1 MNRMN
6 WYFFTLLVGLF
17 LTGCI
22 YRSTMPPLAEKRD
35 AVIPIL
41 ITDTTVFT
49 GNPDQDVF
57 VNTDILIEKGKI
69 SRIGNIKDLQINHEK
84 IDGKGKMVIPGLI
97 DHHIHIHSPGVP
109 PWFPVMPDKNLL
121 DRNLSSYLY
130 AGITTVFDMAG
141 PLYDMEA
148 LRQRIL
154 AEDKVNPRLFYVGK
168 CLNKKGGHPE
178 YMLRG
183 MIPWPIDTI
192 TIHKVMFQVS
202 DRDDIREAIQENKAH
217 GASMTKIMID
227 QLPLGIP
234 SLYEDM
240 AGQIVE
246 ESSAAG
252 LIVGAHIGSESD
264 IITGLNAGV
273 RFFAHAPYR
282 SSLSDLTIQKMQN
295 AHAVV
300 IPTLVVF
307 DYSANFFEDTLQFT
321 SMDKQ
326 ILDPN
331 VLNAYGESSADK
343 LKIDD
348 PRLESWVHD
357 LVAYREIKFDN
368 VRRMKNAGITIVAGT
383 DSPNLATVGGASL
396 HREMQLLVEKC
407 GFTPLEAVAAA
418 TSVSGQMLQQLS
430 GAKGLGL
437 IAEGGPAD
445 VLILNR
451 DFREDI
457 RQTENIYMVIA
468 NGRVV
473 DRQKEKNDQ

>member
-1 MNRMN
+1 M
-6 WYFFTLLVGLF
+6 LLVGLF
-17 LTGCI
+17 LTGCV
-22 YRSTMPPLAEKRD
+22 YRSTLPPLAEKKD
-35 AVIPIL
+35 AGKPIF
-41 ITDTTVFT
+41 ITDAMVFT
-49 GNPDQDVF
+49 GKPDQDVL
-57 VNTDILIEKGKI
+57 VNTDILIENGKI
-69 SRIGNIKDLQINHEK
+69 SRIGNIKDLQIDHEK

-97 DHHIHIHSPGVP
+97 DHHIHIHSPGAP
-109 PWFPVMPDKNLL
+109 PWFPVMPDENLL

-148 LRQRIL
+148 LQSRINL
-154 AEDKVNPRLFYVGK
+154 EDRVNPRLFYVGK
-168 CLNKKGGHPE
+168 CLNKKGGHPD

-202 DRDDIREAIQENKAH
+202 DRDDIRDAIQENKAH

-234 SLYEDM
+234 SLYEGV
-240 AGQIVE
+240 AGQIVD

-273 RFFAHAPYR
+273 RLFAHAPYR
-282 SSLSDLTIQKMQN
+282 SSLSDLTIQKMQDT
-295 AHAVV
+295 HAVV
-300 IPTLVVF
+300 ITTLVVF
-307 DYSANFFEDTLQFT
+307 DYSADFFQNVLQFT
-321 SMDKQ
+321 PMDKQ

-331 VLNAYGESSADK
+331 ILNAYRESSADK
-343 LKIDD
+343 LNIDD

-357 LVAYREIKFDN
+357 LVTYREIKFDN
-368 VRRMKNAGITIVAGT
+368 VRRMKKAGITIVAGT

-418 TSVSGQMLQQLS
+418 TSVSGQMLQRLS
-430 GAKGLGL
+430 GVKGLGL

-445 VLILNR
+445 VLILNK

-457 RQTENIYMVIA
+457 RHTENIYMVVA

-473 DRQKEKNDQ
+473 ERQKE